1 MSKIHPPHPK
11 ERMNF
16 KHLKYFVATAE
27 TGQVSR
33 AAKLLSISQ
42 SSVTGSVRE
51 LEAHLG
57 VTLFTRRAQGME
69 LTKAGREFL
78 QAARDILEKIEAAHQ
93 INQSRSEITGTL
105 TLAAT
110 YTVIGYF
117 LPYHLGRLAQLYP
130 GIDIQV
136 VELNRQSIEEQLL
149 QTRIDMAVAL
159 TSNIQR
165 DGIGTQTL
173 LKSPRRLW
181 VPASHAFN
189 NGPDVTLAQIAREP
203 YVMLT
208 VDEAAHSSMKYW
220 NQHNATPNIKLRTSS
235 VEAVRSL
242 VANGQGITI
251 LSDMVYRPWSL
262 EGRRIEIMQ
271 TDVDIP
277 TMDVG
282 LAFNKTKVATSA
294 MRTVKTYFTNTYL
307 SPKLQL

>member
-1 MSKIHPPHPK
+1 
-11 ERMNF
+11 MNF

-33 AAKLLSISQ
+33 AAQLLSISQ
-42 SSVTGSVRE
+42 SSVTSSVRD
-51 LEAHLG
+51 LEAELG

-69 LTKAGREFL
+69 LTTAGREFL
-78 QAARDILEKIEAAHQ
+78 HAARDILEKLDAAQQ
-93 INQSRSEITGTL
+93 INRGNSDITGTI
-105 TLAAT
+105 TIAAT

-130 GIDIQV
+130 GIDIRI

-149 QTRIDMAVAL
+149 ATQIDMAVAL
-159 TSNIQR
+159 TSNIHR
-165 DGIGTQTL
+165 PELETVTL

-181 VPASHAFN
+181 VPAGHAFCK
-189 NGPDVTLAQIAREP
+189 GGEVSLARIAQEP

-220 NQHNATPNIKLRTSS
+220 NSHNARPNIKLRTSS

-262 EGRRIEIMQ
+262 EGRRIETVP
-271 TDVDIP
+271 TDVEIP
-277 TMDVG
+277 SMDVG
-282 LAFNKTKVATSA
+282 LAFSRAK
-294 MRTVKTYFTNTYL
+294 RTTPTIEAIKAYFVRAFL
-307 SPKLQL
+307 SPKPQF